1 MRLRIILTLILL
13 MFATGCGAKDKKLIE
28 LESELVKD
36 QGNAQICVYNDA
48 FTDCGKKKDYTYIDI
63 IKDDEIKETINT
75 YRYLDK
81 VTDIDCFDFND
92 DGIKDIA
99 VIGDSGSETKVLLY
113 EATSDYQYDVFS
125 RWSDVGTAINES
137 LNDDFSIT
145 ELKNIFENYWA
156 SVSLVDSPS
165 AKNPTEI
172 VGDGLYERFL
182 RNEVKVKIGKEKNLG
197 NEWYFNFRASQ
208 GQEFT
213 LEELVNTIIK
223 WYTDY
228 SGVQITLEK
237 IEYSFLDCGN
247 DGSRELAIRIKTPSN
262 DDWTESIIIKEKD
275 GKLETIY
282 SDVGWSRSRICI
294 NEYGYIYGDG
304 SGGASSHGFDKAF
317 LDADGKYHY
326 IYYDSTEFPNSPYGW
341 LNFYFNDDKNTPSV
355 TVWALIDETHEYD
368 DNDEDEFENGFKG
381 YFYTQLLHDD
391 SLYEESG
398 EIYEYLRQ
406 NNRLPE
412 DKLVTINDLEQMIAQ
427 KEKKEGLTEEI
438 KNGKTLIWEEL
449 AYTFEQAIP

>member
-36 QGNAQICVYNDA
+36 QGNAQIYVYNDV
-48 FTDCGKKKDYTYIDI
+48 FTDRGKKKDYTYIDI

-99 VIGDSGSETKVLLY
+99 VIGASDSETKVLLY

-125 RWSDVGTAINES
+125 KWSDVGTAINES
-137 LNDDFSIT
+137 LDDDFSIT

-156 SVSLVDSPS
+156 SVSLIDLPS
-165 AKNPTEI
+165 TKKPAEI

-182 RNEVKVKIGKEKNLG
+182 RNEVKVKIGTEKNLG
-197 NEWYFNFRASQ
+197 DKEDFNFRASQ

-223 WYTDY
+223 WYTDDPWV
-228 SGVQITLEK
+228 VQITLEK

-247 DGSRELAIRIKTPSN
+247 DGSRELAIRISTPCW
-262 DDWTESIIIKEKD
+262 DDWNESIIIKEKD
-275 GKLETIY
+275 GQLETIY

-304 SGGASSHGFDKAF
+304 SGGAASHGFDKAF
-317 LDADGKYHY
+317 LDADGKYHS
-326 IYYDSTEFPNSPYGW
+326 IYCNDTEFWDSPYGW
-341 LNFYFNDDKNTPSV
+341 LDFGFGDDTPCV
-355 TVWALIDETHEYD
+355 TVWALIDETHEHD
-368 DNDEDEFENGFKG
+368 DNDEDEFANGYKG

-398 EIYEYLRQ
+398 EIYECLKQ
-406 NNRLPE
+406 NDRLPE
-412 DKLVTINDLEQMIAQ
+412 GKLVTINEVEQMIAK
-427 KEKKEGLTEEI
+427 KEEKEGLTEEI
-438 KNGKTLIWEEL
+438 KSGKTLTWEEL
-449 AYTFEQAIP
+449 AYTFEPAIP